1 LDFLSRVLKK
11 LKELSMKKQTLSILV
26 LAGCIGILQTSAFGQ
41 GTTIKVNLGLVH
53 SRITGDSD
61 SDSWKGAFGAMGGV
75 AAHIPFNCNLPLA
88 MWAEVNVSMQGAGW
102 EDDWGE
108 GLTKGVTRL
117 WYLNV
122 PLTARYQFGQGFYGE
137 VGIQPGFL
145 LSARDNYEGESDDWK
160 EYFKT
165 FDLGIPLGV
174 GYDFPNNFGINLRVI
189 PGVINVNSSEY
200 SDEYKNHNFVVALR
214 GTYTFPKK

>member
-1 LDFLSRVLKK
+1 
-11 LKELSMKKQTLSILV
+11 MKKQTFSILV

-41 GTTIKVNLGLVH
+41 GTTIQVNLGPVH

-61 SDSWKGAFGAMGGV
+61 SWSGAFGVQGGV
-75 AAHIPFNCNLPLA
+75 AAHIPFNCDFPLA
-88 MWAEVNVSMQGAGW
+88 MWAEVNASMQGAGW

-137 VGIQPGFL
+137 VGLQPGFL
-145 LSARDNYEGESDDWK
+145 LSARDNWEGESDDWK

-189 PGVINVNSSEY
+189 PGIINVNSSEY
-200 SDEYKNHNFVVALR
+200 SDEYKNRNFVVALR

>member
-1 LDFLSRVLKK
+1 
-11 LKELSMKKQTLSILV
+11 M
-26 LAGCIGILQTSAFGQ
+26 
-41 GTTIKVNLGLVH
+41 H

-61 SDSWKGAFGAMGGV
+61 SWSGAFGVQGGV
-75 AAHIPFNCNLPLA
+75 AAQIPFNCDLPLA

-137 VGIQPGFL
+137 AGLQPGFL

-160 EYFKT
+160 EYLKT

-174 GYDFPNNFGINLRVI
+174 GYDFPNNFGLNLRVI
-189 PGVINVNSSEY
+189 PGVTNINSSEY
-200 SDEYKNHNFVVALR
+200 SDEFKDHNFVVALR
-214 GTYTFPKK
+214 GTYIFPKK